1 MFGFRRFLLRLAGL
15 DLRDG
20 VCVCGGGWFFGR
32 GRISFGER
40 TWLSPGVRI
49 YSHGDAPVQ
58 IGADCDIGPE
68 VVILT
73 GSHEIGERGRRA
85 GPGTAAPV
93 TIADGCW
100 IGARALILGG
110 VTIGPG
116 SVIAAGSVVVSD
128 VPENVLAAGVP
139 ARTRRALH

>member
-1 MFGFRRFLLRLAGL
+1 
-15 DLRDG
+15 
-20 VCVCGGGWFFGR
+20 
-32 GRISFGER
+32 
-40 TWLSPGVRI
+40 
-49 YSHGDAPVQ
+49 
-58 IGADCDIGPE
+58 
-68 VVILT
+68 
-73 GSHEIGERGRRA
+73 
-85 GPGTAAPV
+85 V

-139 ARTRRALH
+139 ARARRALH